1 MLVMLVVPTIEAG
14 SFWLLLRHKDTS
26 LGPQLPNP
34 EAEKTHQAN
43 GNALQE
49 HERPLE
55 NWRQKIN
62 YIPSLFIYMIP
73 LILVY
78 LFEYFIN
85 QGLVSL
91 DYDHCCFIFILN
103 LFFFLN

>member
-1 MLVMLVVPTIEAG
+1 MLVMLTVPAIEAG
-14 SFWLLLRHKDTS
+14 CFWLLLRHRDTS
-26 LGPQLPNP
+26 KDPTANR
-34 EAEKTHQAN
+34 AENTEEKVEYRDIP
-43 GNALQE
+43 E

-55 NWRQKIN
+55 NWRQKIS

-85 QGLVSL
+85 QGLVSK
-91 DYDHCCFIFILN
+91 ILIN
-103 LFFFLN
+103 VIKVSLIC